1 MRRQEDYTP
10 LFCMTGKKGFQLG
23 RAPFINGSE
32 GFIKN
37 PQACAT
43 QIQSG
48 QGNPSQLAGRELV
61 ARSFFVAV
69 QTDLFEGGID
79 GGAGFRTTDS
89 GVPAEIFEG
98 TQRFLYP
105 RQMPQIKQIVGIF
118 PGHTGYWMPLPQY
131 LTCVIL
137 VDASQRAQ
145 QGSLAAAVGTDNLDN
160 VAGISRQIQA
170 GEQLAL
176 VPLTGDLTQLQQGCG
191 WRRECFRQS
200 QV

>member
-1 MRRQEDYTP
+1 KSSSLSFHHP
-10 LFCMTGKKGFQLG
+10 LPIKLYPLSLHDALPILTGKKGFQLG

-105 RQMPQIKQIVGIF
+105 RQMPQI
-118 PGHTGYWMPLPQY
+118 
-131 LTCVIL
+131 
-137 VDASQRAQ
+137 
-145 QGSLAAAVGTDNLDN
+145 
-160 VAGISRQIQA
+160 
-170 GEQLAL
+170 
-176 VPLTGDLTQLQQGCG
+176 
-191 WRRECFRQS
+191 
-200 QV
+200 